1 MRNQTLGLI
10 TMSWSLRKILPAV
23 NPPPAPTTQPAQ
35 PPSQRKK
42 KPHIVVPKRTRK
54 TPIPTAFREQ
64 IWIRD
69 CGRAFESKCRVTWC
83 QNRMTVWDFQAGHNI
98 PESRGGK
105 TVPDNLIPIC
115 ARCNTSMGNRYTID
129 EWNALSGPTGVLPLP
144 PSPSLF
150 HRLCS
155 CFT

>member
-1 MRNQTLGLI
+1 
-10 TMSWSLRKILPAV
+10 MSWSLRKILPAA
-23 NPPPAPTTQPAQ
+23 NPPPTPPPPAPAQPATG
-35 PPSQRKK
+35 RKK
-42 KPHIVVPKRTRK
+42 KSQFLVPKRARK

-129 EWNALSGPTGVLPLP
+129 EWNSLSGGGPATATATVT
-144 PSPSLF
+144 PSSLF
-150 HRLCS
+150 HRLCG
-155 CFT
+155 CFS